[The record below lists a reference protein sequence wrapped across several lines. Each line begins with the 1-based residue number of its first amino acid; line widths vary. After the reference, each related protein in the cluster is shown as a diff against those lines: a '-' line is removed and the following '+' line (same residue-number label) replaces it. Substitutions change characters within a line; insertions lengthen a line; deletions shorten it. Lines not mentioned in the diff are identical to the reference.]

1 MPLAFN
7 LSQDQTLQFNLC
19 GNLLE
24 VSRISLNGIE
34 RELRDES
41 RFPRSFHMSIWV
53 PPIGL
58 APKDEP
64 LPEALALPPKRPHL
78 SAVDF

>member
-1 MPLAFN
+1 
-7 LSQDQTLQFNLC
+7 
-19 GNLLE
+19 
-24 VSRISLNGIE
+24 
-34 RELRDES
+34 
-41 RFPRSFHMSIWV
+41 MSIWV